1 MDLTPP
7 TADTYIQLTKVFGR
21 IGAFGSFGAVLGTIA
36 GAIYQDTQQIKVSFG
51 EWAAYSA
58 AIAGAISIAIELA
71 RATH

>member
-7 TADTYIQLTKVFGR
+7 TADTYIQLTKIFGR

-36 GAIYQDTQQIKVSFG
+36 GAVYQDTQHVKVSFG

-58 AIAGAISIAIELA
+58 ALAGAVSIAVELT
-71 RATH
+71 RAMQ

>member
-7 TADTYIQLTKVFGR
+7 TGDIYIQLTKVFGR
-21 IGAFGSFGAVLGTIA
+21 IGAFGSFGAVIGTIA
-36 GAIYQDTQQIKVSFG
+36 GAVYQDTRKVKISFG

-58 AIAGAISIAIELA
+58 AVAGAISIAIELA